1 MTVSAPSLVRRLGP
15 IDGASIIVSNVIGSG
30 IFLVPALVAVWVPN
44 VWAMLGAWVVG
55 GLLAFAGAM
64 AYAELAARLPRAGGE
79 YVYLRE
85 AFGPVAGFLTGWTS
99 FVAGFSGAI
108 AAGAVGLAT
117 YLGRLVP
124 AAADATPFATLP
136 LGVVTLSV
144 SPRALVALAAI
155 AALTVVHIAG
165 LGPGR
170 IVQNFLAAAKVGFLV
185 ALVALGFAVGS
196 GSVGNFTAPSGDAVS
211 PALWLLAL
219 IPIMFSYSGWNA
231 AAYVAEEI
239 REPERNAPIA
249 MAVGTVAVVGIYV
262 LLNLLYV
269 YAMPVAEMGE
279 LASADARVIDA
290 AGARLFGDGFA
301 ALLAAASVVMIA
313 ASLSAMVLAGPR
325 VYFAMA
331 RDGQFFEAAARVHP
345 RLRTPVAAI
354 VAQSAWSGLLV
365 LAGTFDQLLL
375 YTGFAVVMFAGAGVA
390 ALFVVRRRDGAAAR
404 PVSLLRRVAP
414 AVFVAASAAM
424 LVNAVWREP
433 VASGAGVLLIT
444 AGLPFYF
451 VFRRR
456 AAQGDSPG

>member
-1 MTVSAPSLVRRLGP
+1 MNSAPSLVRRLGP
-15 IDGASIIVSNVIGSG
+15 LDGASIIVSNVIGSG
-30 IFLVPALVAVWVPN
+30 IFLVPALVAIWVPS
-44 VWAMLGAWVVG
+44 VWPMLGAWLAG

-85 AFGPVAGFLTGWTS
+85 AFGPVAGFLSGWTS

-117 YLGRLVP
+117 YLGRLMP

-136 LGVVTLSV
+136 LGIVTLSL
-144 SPRALVALAAI
+144 SRRTLVALGAI
-155 AALTVVHIAG
+155 AVLTVVHIAG

-170 IVQNFLAAAKVGFLV
+170 VVQNVLAVAKVGFLV
-185 ALVALGFAVGS
+185 LLVALGFAIGNGS
-196 GSVGNFTAPSGDAVS
+196 GANFGAPGGDAVT

-249 MAVGTVAVVGIYV
+249 MAIGTSAVVGIYL

-269 YAMPVAEMGE
+269 YAMPVTEMGE

-331 RDGQFFEAAARVHP
+331 RDGQFFDAAARVHP
-345 RLRTPVAAI
+345 RLRTPTAAI
-354 VAQSAWSGLLV
+354 LAQSAWSSLLV

-375 YTGFAVVMFAGAGVA
+375 YTGFAVVMFSGAGVA
-390 ALFVVRRRDGAAAR
+390 ALFVLRRRDGAAAR
-404 PVSLLRRVAP
+404 RVTLLGWAAP

-433 VASGAGVLLIT
+433 AASGAGVLLIA
-444 AGLPFYF
+444 AGLPLFF
-451 VFRRR
+451 IFRRR
-456 AAQGDSPG
+456 AAGKDRFA